1 MKKTILK
8 QSRLLVMLFVL
19 LSWACSNDDDV
30 VEITT
35 AEKLI
40 GTWTTSDVNVA
51 ASVGGQSITD
61 YLVDVVGLSPTE
73 AAAQNAIFE
82 ALLVSELTGSLTF
95 NADNTY
101 TTNFGGDTG
110 GGTWSLSSDEKTL
123 TLVDGTE
130 TVVVTI
136 VSITGSLLNASI
148 TDTINEDLDNDPGT
162 PEVAILVLA
171 DITMVQ

>member
-1 MKKTILK
+1 MKKTIFK
-8 QSRLLVMLFVL
+8 QSRFLALIFVL
-19 LSWACSNDDDV
+19 ITWACSNDDDT

-40 GTWTTSDVNVA
+40 GTWTTTDVNVD

-61 YLVDVVGLSPTE
+61 YLVNDVGLSPTE

-82 ALLVSELTGSLTF
+82 GLLVAELTGSLTF
-95 NADNTY
+95 NSDNTY
-101 TTNFGGDTG
+101 TTNFGGSASD
-110 GGTWSLSSDEKTL
+110 GTWSLSPDEKTL
-123 TLVDGTE
+123 TLVDGAE

-162 PEVAILVLA
+162 QEVAILVLA
-171 DITMVQ
+171 DITLVQ